1 MELPRPY
8 LFEIDTPL
16 IVFNG
21 RLIQP
26 KERTLRENNY
36 LQLYGIRYGLEEI
49 ITPRKLEDLFFIHN
63 SEAVDEFKEHYTR
76 NYLQSE
82 YVSRENLD
90 RRITDNKE
98 LSLIVDKILPI
109 ITQSSLNGRIEDI
122 LQQDRPQSEN
132 SQVTEIPASL
142 QRQINH
148 LKREMKR
155 QVEEQYSDHT
165 AQGETDQIESRV
177 NELLRQTSGYSRD
190 DSFPLLREDSVLYEL
205 LGRSNM
211 MLLHDKIYS
220 LDTIKDY
227 ISLFQDGI
235 SQQMF
240 NRIQRFTAKQDPREI
255 TDILYENRDHI
266 QHKYR
271 SRINNKIKASHIK
284 VNDKYYLPVLTGKT
298 DELEERYKI
307 ILEKRMKLDAIDHSE
322 MQSRD
327 LYVLA
332 EERQRLEQIANRS
345 SYEENDAGF
354 EKIDGRYYVYIKTPP
369 YALKSPHLRSPD
381 RYVPFRP
388 AKIGVC
394 IRYRDLGRG
403 EGRFEFSKP
412 KIMHSY
418 RHPFLGSTNGMKE
431 ICLGRWDASRY
442 TSGRPPEQ
450 QALTLLNQ
458 GRKTLM
464 MGYRTGS
471 NPYIPLNRGEWNDW
485 ITKEEVDRRGL
496 VCLSE
501 EER

>member
-1 MELPRPY
+1 M
-8 LFEIDTPL
+8 

-26 KERTLRENNY
+26 KERTGSEDDY
-36 LQLYGIRYGLEEI
+36 LQLYGIRYGLDEI
-49 ITPRKLEDLFFIHN
+49 ITPKRLEDLFFIHN
-63 SEAVDEFKEHYTR
+63 SEAVDGFKEQYTR
-76 NYLQSE
+76 DYLESE

-109 ITQSSLNGRIEDI
+109 ITQSSLNDRIEDL
-122 LQQDRPQSEN
+122 LQDERPVSEDRQIR
-132 SQVTEIPASL
+132 EIPASL
-142 QRQINH
+142 RRQIDQM
-148 LKREMKR
+148 KREMKR
-155 QVEEQYSDHT
+155 QVEEQYRDYT
-165 AQGETDQIESRV
+165 VRAEPDPIESRV

-190 DSFPLLREDSVLYEL
+190 DSFPLLREDSVLHEL
-205 LGRSNM
+205 LGKSNM
-211 MLLHDKIYS
+211 MLLDDKIYS

-227 ISLFQDGI
+227 ISLFEDGI

-240 NRIQRFTAKQDPREI
+240 NRIQRFTAKQEPREI

-284 VNDKYYLPVLTGKT
+284 VNDKYYLPVLAGKT
-298 DELEERYKI
+298 DELEDRYRLL
-307 ILEKRMKLDAIDHSE
+307 LEKRMKLDAIDHSE

-394 IRYRDLGRG
+394 IRYLDMGHG

-431 ICLGRWDASRY
+431 ICLGRWDASGY
-442 TSGRPPEQ
+442 ISGRPPEQ

-471 NPYIPLNRGEWNDW
+471 NPYVPLNRGEWHDW